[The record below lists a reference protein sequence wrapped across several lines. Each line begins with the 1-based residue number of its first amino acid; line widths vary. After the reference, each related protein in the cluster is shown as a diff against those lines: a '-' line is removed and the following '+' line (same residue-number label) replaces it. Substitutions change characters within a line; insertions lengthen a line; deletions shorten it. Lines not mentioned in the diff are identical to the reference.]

1 MTQNSDLI
9 MGLNTIEGLY
19 QWLLIMDPCKNH
31 ACDIQ
36 ICLKANDY
44 REERCKKF
52 MDYMLDCCEKWIDQ
66 PHISESCKGF
76 KHAVIQRI
84 NSKKA
89 LSFPIVFQ
97 GTPKRRPKSQQESLD
112 FG

>member
-1 MTQNSDLI
+1 MFNFV
-9 MGLNTIEGLY
+9 
-19 QWLLIMDPCKNH
+19 
-31 ACDIQ
+31 
-36 ICLKANDY
+36 ANDY

-84 NSKKA
+84 NSKKVDIFYF
-89 LSFPIVFQ
+89 LVNSE
-97 GTPKRRPKSQQESLD
+97 KSR
-112 FG
+112 FW